1 MVAKGEM
8 WLGSKLGVGDW
19 HILTTIYT
27 RQITNKELMNGTVKF
42 TQYFVIIYMEKE
54 SEKEWIH
61 VYE

>member
-8 WLGSKLGVGDW
+8 WLGGKLGVGDW

-27 RQITNKELMNGTVKF
+27 RQITNKELLYGTVKF
-42 TQYFVIIYMEKE
+42 TQYFIVIYMEKE